1 MDRACSEVMAVKT
14 GERWEQV
21 RVEVRTG
28 FWKGFETGLG
38 KAGQKRGRNSG
49 LVRIV
54 GRRGEQGLDVRG
66 RSKGGNKGEALR
78 VRARSENW
86 KMGATKGGDQS
97 RIGTREDSTQ
107 DLSWDPVPPLKLR
120 ALTSL
125 SAGPRP
131 GIGGV
136 WGR

>member
-21 RVEVRTG
+21 REVRTW

-78 VRARSENW
+78 VRAR
-86 KMGATKGGDQS
+86 K
-97 RIGTREDSTQ
+97 
-107 DLSWDPVPPLKLR
+107 
-120 ALTSL
+120 
-125 SAGPRP
+125 
-131 GIGGV
+131 
-136 WGR
+136 

>member
-1 MDRACSEVMAVKT
+1 MDRARSEVVAVKT

-28 FWKGFETGLG
+28 LWKGSATGLG
-38 KAGQKRGRNSG
+38 KAGQKRGLNSG

-78 VRARSENW
+78 VRAR
-86 KMGATKGGDQS
+86 K
-97 RIGTREDSTQ
+97 
-107 DLSWDPVPPLKLR
+107 
-120 ALTSL
+120 
-125 SAGPRP
+125 
-131 GIGGV
+131 
-136 WGR
+136 